1 MKIERMD
8 GPKMDMPKRAPAAAV
23 QRISRPPHTGGA
35 VLSYYLRDVQDGIRR
50 NAGAA
55 IATILLIFISLTLTG
70 AMVLLAAGVDDVI
83 RYLNDQVKIKVFVDP
98 EIDTEEAARILKET
112 SFVKSVEIETRDD
125 ALDKLQRFF
134 RDMPHLFDSFR
145 DSKLPDAILIE
156 ITDSAQANLVAE
168 QLAATR
174 GITDVIYAQEFAKQV
189 VAWSNTA
196 STYGLIIL
204 IVFLLASVLT
214 VSIAMN
220 LALYQRQKDIRVKLL
235 LGAKESHVRGQFL
248 LEGVIIGFIGSLI
261 AAFAVYLIYYYAL
274 YELQIRFSA
283 VFDFSRP
290 ALNLT
295 LLGIIAFGVG
305 IGLVGTYLSTRK
317 LMKHA

>member
-23 QRISRPPHTGGA
+23 QRVSRPPHTGGA

-168 QLAATR
+168 QLESDPGYHRCDLCAGIRQAGGRLVEYSEYIRFDHPHRVPACVGPNRKHRDESGAVPAAEGYPR
-174 GITDVIYAQEFAKQV
+174 QAAP
-189 VAWSNTA
+189 WSEGKPCTWTI
-196 STYGLIIL
+196 SLRRRHHRL
-204 IVFLLASVLT
+204 H
-214 VSIAMN
+214 
-220 LALYQRQKDIRVKLL
+220 RQSDRRLRRLSDLL
-235 LGAKESHVRGQFL
+235 L
-248 LEGVIIGFIGSLI
+248 
-261 AAFAVYLIYYYAL
+261 
-274 YELQIRFSA
+274 
-283 VFDFSRP
+283 RP
-290 ALNLT
+290 
-295 LLGIIAFGVG
+295 V
-305 IGLVGTYLSTRK
+305 
-317 LMKHA
+317 